1 MAGTPPG
8 FRASDVLEGL
18 YLAMSFGAPTDP
30 AQQATFYKTP
40 ILDADNNSDDEGIPF
55 DPTAP
60 VSRTPVAVK
69 VPCAIEYVDAAD
81 QYEEYGVR
89 QPSKVKVTL
98 LGPDYDTVVGT
109 DPEDSPTPVPPFSYV
124 TISGQK
130 YLYRKSEPVVALGSI
145 DVHVIHCQ
153 AEDEL

>member
-1 MAGTPPG
+1 MAGTPAG
-8 FRASDVLEGL
+8 FSESDVLAGL
-18 YLAMSFGAPTDP
+18 YLAMSFGAPNDP

-55 DPTAP
+55 DPT
-60 VSRTPVAVK
+60 VNVNRTPVTVK
-69 VPCAIEYVDAAD
+69 RPCAIEYVDAAD
-81 QYEEYGVR
+81 QFEEYGVR

-98 LGPDYDTVVGT
+98 LGPDYDAIVGD
-109 DPEDSPTPVPPFSYV
+109 DPETVPPFSYITV
-124 TISGQK
+124 GGQK
-130 YLYRKSEPVVALGSI
+130 YLYRKAEPVVALGSI

>member
-1 MAGTPPG
+1 VAGTPAG
-8 FRASDVLEGL
+8 FNEADVLEGL
-18 YLAMSFGAPTDP
+18 YLAMAFGAPNDP
-30 AQQATFYKTP
+30 AKQATFYKTP

-55 DPTAP
+55 DPSVN
-60 VSRTPVAVK
+60 VSRTPVTVK
-69 VPCAIEYVDAAD
+69 VPCAVEYVDAAD
-81 QYEEYGVR
+81 QYEEFGVR

-109 DPEDSPTPVPPFSYV
+109 DTAVPPFSYV
-124 TISGQK
+124 IVSGQK